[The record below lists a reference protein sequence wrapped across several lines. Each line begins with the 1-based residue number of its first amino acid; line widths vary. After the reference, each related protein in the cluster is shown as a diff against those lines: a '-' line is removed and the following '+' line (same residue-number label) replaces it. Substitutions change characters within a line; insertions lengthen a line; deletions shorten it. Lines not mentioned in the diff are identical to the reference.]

1 MDLWSPYVGLEELVG
16 AVAAIHGPIP
26 KKLSALKKVILNRMV
41 LEAKSR
47 IIKKIHK
54 EGWSGGI
61 SPEWVT
67 LLAEAPKKLCNGTGR
82 YTLLRWAVN
91 QDDDAWLSMRG
102 TRHQQKCGTCGLPGE
117 SFPHGYYQPPLCES
131 CIRAI
136 KLNAWALAPWS
147 LSLCDAYTANDCQNQ
162 LSNWTQDWNV
172 QTAHVVVCRACGC
185 GDNTIGHWTR
195 WCVVPLIV
203 AIAILKPNEREI
215 TLDQLACAGSRQ
227 AIVCTLILASF
238 RRLLRQEGA
247 FLHQQAAAAKSVQ
260 WWVITLHENVAKDAH
275 IQLQVDFPRCKGTSG
290 RCTLDDTQVGV
301 QRILPLN
308 YSTMHLP
315 PIVGICQEKV
325 EAGDQLAVLPLNS
338 PIVAAVREMEGLAI
352 PMQGNVKTTIIMCQC
367 GSLHVLLHSSADLCP
382 GDILVPSNACEPR
395 IMVQFDGSAHRTRG
409 VGGAG
414 AALLQVECSGLALL
428 DWGAQALPVCAD
440 NIVAE
445 THGADLAL
453 SLYERYR
460 QLSQQQSITPLPLD
474 RIQGDIKPLLQHL
487 DFRGR
492 FRRKDLINLIH
503 QFHTKRSRI
512 APNSIT
518 EYRPREANALADYF
532 AGQASAWLL
541 QKGSPR
547 VPAVEPV
554 AVQADPPYDLL
565 LEANAVLLGP
575 HREGKIV
582 LILREQPGCSI
593 TQLGRFASWE
603 EGKCAA
609 KVKAIALATKRGST
623 MMSVEY
629 VTPANDGRGRLY
641 ARQIGA
647 QSLPRQ
653 LRLLIYG
660 ETHKE
665 VDISGAHYELTRAL
679 CKSQSLPSI
688 CALRDW
694 LKFLW
699 ASRLSSDN
707 SGEVGR
713 AIKLFPIRV
722 INSGAAAALS
732 HLHLLG
738 LDTPTWVSAFAFDLE
753 AARKVTTAH
762 LLQTLRPGLDVAFRN
777 RSFFAMEA
785 IEGIVMQLFLLEAR
799 KRCFAPSIIWLHDGF
814 WIDKHVDNEVLFA
827 AEKHVKTLLFPTY
840 DVHSPLF
847 HVILTS
853 LR

>member
-1 MDLWSPYVGLEELVG
+1 MEHVVSLVSPFH
-16 AVAAIHGPIP
+16 I
-26 KKLSALKKVILNRMV
+26 
-41 LEAKSR
+41 
-47 IIKKIHK
+47 
-54 EGWSGGI
+54 
-61 SPEWVT
+61 
-67 LLAEAPKKLCNGTGR
+67 
-82 YTLLRWAVN
+82 
-91 QDDDAWLSMRG
+91 
-102 TRHQQKCGTCGLPGE
+102 
-117 SFPHGYYQPPLCES
+117 PPLCES

-136 KLNAWALAPWS
+136 KLNAWALAPWG

-162 LSNWTQDWNV
+162 LSNWAQEWDV
-172 QTAHVVVCRACGC
+172 QPAHVVVCRACGC

-203 AIAILKPNEREI
+203 AIAIL
-215 TLDQLACAGSRQ
+215 
-227 AIVCTLILASF
+227 
-238 RRLLRQEGA
+238 
-247 FLHQQAAAAKSVQ
+247 
-260 WWVITLHENVAKDAH
+260 
-275 IQLQVDFPRCKGTSG
+275 RCKGTSG

-301 QRILPLN
+301 QRILPLD

-325 EAGDQLAVLPLNS
+325 EAGNQLAVLPLNS

-352 PMQGNVKTTIIMCQC
+352 PMQGNVKMTIITCQC
-367 GSLHVLLHSSADLCP
+367 GSLHVLLHSSADLCR
-382 GDILVPSNACEPR
+382 GDILVPRNTCEPH

-453 SLYERYR
+453 SLYEKYR

-474 RIQGDIKPLLQHL
+474 RIQGDMKPLLQHL

-503 QFHTKRSRI
+503 QFHAKRSRI

-518 EYRPREANALADYF
+518 EYRPREANTLADYF

-541 QKGSPR
+541 LNGSPQ
-547 VPAVEPV
+547 VPTVEPL
-554 AVQADPPYDLL
+554 AVQVDPPYDLL
-565 LEANAVLLGP
+565 LQANAVLLGP

-609 KVKAIALATKRGST
+609 QVKAIALATKRGST

-660 ETHKE
+660 DTHKE

-688 CALRDW
+688 C
-694 LKFLW
+694 
-699 ASRLSSDN
+699 
-707 SGEVGR
+707 
-713 AIKLFPIRV
+713 
-722 INSGAAAALS
+722 
-732 HLHLLG
+732 
-738 LDTPTWVSAFAFDLE
+738 
-753 AARKVTTAH
+753 
-762 LLQTLRPGLDVAFRN
+762 
-777 RSFFAMEA
+777 
-785 IEGIVMQLFLLEAR
+785 
-799 KRCFAPSIIWLHDGF
+799 
-814 WIDKHVDNEVLFA
+814 VL
-827 AEKHVKTLLFPTY
+827 
-840 DVHSPLF
+840 
-847 HVILTS
+847 
-853 LR
+853 